1 MKCPWDRY
9 GTVEER
15 YAGALIAVW
24 AGYGGIYETTYERAV
39 GEIYERYMRDV
50 CKR

>member
-1 MKCPWDRY
+1 MRERD
-9 GTVEER
+9 GTADER
-15 YAGALIAVW
+15 YDRALIAVW
-24 AGYGGIYETTYERAV
+24 DGYGGYRRQNYERAV